1 MTPGESWGFFVFIY
15 YKLNLN
21 FIIMGIK
28 REEIKG
34 TVILN
39 EIESGTIVRSQYDT
53 ENKDMIVEFKNG
65 TRYQYNEVPH
75 ATYTKFR
82 MAESQGKY
90 FSNEIAKKFKY
101 TKL

>member
-1 MTPGESWGFFVFIY
+1 
-15 YKLNLN
+15 
-21 FIIMGIK
+21 MGIK

-39 EIESGTIVRSQYDT
+39 EIESETIVRSQYDT